1 MTPVRASTN
10 ADPLPQGFRDLIE
23 SMPDGIVVA
32 NQDGA
37 IVLANSMAERL
48 FGYRAGALQGR
59 LVDDL
64 LPERFRG
71 SHAGHR
77 RDYHA
82 QPHSRTMG
90 IGLALSGLR
99 QDGSEFPV
107 EISLSPIRIGD
118 AQLVVS
124 AVRDI
129 GIRIQ
134 AERKFRGLLESAPD
148 AIIIVDRSGRIVIV
162 NSQTERLFGYERS
175 ALLGQPIEMLLPER
189 YRAGHPVRRES
200 FLDNPR
206 VRPMGAG
213 LELFGRR
220 CDGSEFPVEISLSPL
235 ETEDGTLVSSA
246 VRDITE
252 RKRTEQQLQQASR
265 MKSEFLASMSHELRT
280 PLNGIIGFSELLV
293 DGKAGPLAPRQA
305 EFLQDILKSSQH
317 LLHLIND
324 VLDVAKVEAGKMELF
339 PETFDLTAAI
349 ADVVA
354 VVSSMTRDRSV
365 AVDTRVDPAVAQV
378 CLDLHKFKRILH
390 NLLSNAAKFTDPG
403 GRIGIDAAPGDG
415 GGLRLAVS
423 DTGIGIAAA
432 DLDKLFVEFQ
442 QIDAGV
448 ARRYQGSGLGLALTR
463 KLVEFQGG
471 TIGVVSAVGKG
482 STFTVDLPLPAN
494 VPTPAPD
501 ADADAGG
508 RP

>member
-1 MTPVRASTN
+1 MTPSRPSST
-10 ADPLPQGFRDLIE
+10 AYPLPQGFRDLVE

-32 NQDGA
+32 DQDGS

-48 FGYRAGALQGR
+48 FGYAPSELQGR

-64 LPERFRG
+64 LPQRFRG

-77 RDYHA
+77 RDYQA
-82 QPHSRTMG
+82 QPRSRTMG
-90 IGLALSGLR
+90 IGMALSGLR
-99 QDGSEFPV
+99 KDGSEFPV
-107 EISLSPIRIGD
+107 EISLSPIRMGD
-118 AQLVVS
+118 GQLVVS

-129 GIRIQ
+129 GGRIQ

-162 NSQTERLFGYERS
+162 NSQTERLFGYNRS

-189 YRAGHPVRRES
+189 FRAGHPARRQT
-200 FLDNPR
+200 FMDNPR

-252 RKRTEQQLQQASR
+252 RRRTEQQLQQASR

-305 EFLQDILKSSQH
+305 EFLQDILKSGQH

-324 VLDVAKVEAGKMELF
+324 VLDLAKVEAGKMVLY
-339 PETFDLTAAI
+339 PETFDLAAAI
-349 ADVVA
+349 DDVVA
-354 VVSSMTRDRSV
+354 VVSPLTRDRNITVST
-365 AVDTRVDPAVAQV
+365 AVDPDIAQV

-403 GRIGIDAAPGDG
+403 GRIGIDAARGDG
-415 GGLRLAVS
+415 NGLRLAVS
-423 DTGIGIAAA
+423 DTGIGIAES

-471 TIGVVSAVGKG
+471 TIGVASVLGEG
-482 STFTVDLPLPAN
+482 STFTIELPLPPPQDGAE
-494 VPTPAPD
+494 
-501 ADADAGG
+501 AGR

>member
-1 MTPVRASTN
+1 MSSVRLDTHRN
-10 ADPLPQGFRDLIE
+10 PLPQGFRDLVE

-32 NQDGA
+32 SQDGA

-48 FGYRAGALQGR
+48 FGYAAGELQGR

-77 RDYHA
+77 RAYHA
-82 QPHSRTMG
+82 QPRSRTMG
-90 IGLALSGLR
+90 IGLPLSGLR

-129 GIRIQ
+129 GGRIQ

-148 AIIIVDRSGRIVIV
+148 AIIIVDRSGCIVIV
-162 NSQTERLFGYERS
+162 NSQTERLFGYERA

-189 YRAGHPVRRES
+189 YRAGHPHRRES

-305 EFLQDILKSSQH
+305 EFLQDILKSGQH

-324 VLDVAKVEAGKMELF
+324 VLDLAKVEAGKMVLY
-339 PETFDLTAAI
+339 PETFDLAAAI

-354 VVSSMTRDRSV
+354 VVSPMTGDRAI
-365 AVDTRVDPAVAQV
+365 AVDTRIEPDVAQAH
-378 CLDLHKFKRILH
+378 LDLHKFKRILH

-403 GRIGIDAAPGDG
+403 GRIQIQAARGDG
-415 GGLRLAVS
+415 CSLRLSVS
-423 DTGIGIAAA
+423 DTGIGIAPS
-432 DLDKLFVEFQ
+432 DLAKLFVEFQ

-471 TIGVVSAVGKG
+471 TIDVVSAPGEG
-482 STFTVDLPLPAN
+482 STFTVELPLP
-494 VPTPAPD
+494 PATD
-501 ADADAGG
+501 APEPGG